1 MKNNTSKLATLAVA
15 VSVAMIL
22 SFVES
27 QLPVFIPIPGVKLG
41 LANVAV
47 IFTVYKLGYPEAVAV
62 SFVRVCLSALLFG
75 SAVSLIYSLTGAA
88 FSFIAML
95 VLKELV
101 KMHTV
106 GVSIAGGVFH
116 NVGQIIAASAI
127 MGTDVVL
134 YYLPYLIISGVLAG
148 IAVGL
153 LANMLIHRIK
163 VQRK

>member
-75 SAVSLIYSLTGAA
+75 SAVSLIYSLTGAI
-88 FSFIAML
+88 FSFLTML
-95 VLKELV
+95 FLKELI

-106 GVSIAGGVFH
+106 GVSIAGGVLH
-116 NVGQIIAASAI
+116 NVGQIIAASVI
-127 MGTDVVL
+127 MGTDAVL

-153 LANMLIHRIK
+153 ISNMLIHLIK
-163 VQRK
+163 VQKK